1 MGIFSRLFGPARK
14 VARAGVASGTPVY
27 SVLDVETT
35 GLSPRTHRVLELAI
49 VRVDAAGAVVDEWS
63 SRFNP
68 QGPVGA
74 THIHG
79 ITDRDVAHAPL
90 FADAVATIS
99 ARLAGT
105 VVVAHNARFDI
116 AFVRAEYQRAGWEMP
131 FVPTLCTLQASWH
144 YLPGLDRRRL
154 ADCCAATGVSL
165 THAHSAAGDARATA
179 TMFADWLRRNPAHPD
194 LSTAPLEAAA
204 LVWPTGPARA
214 QYATTPPS
222 TAPQSQ
228 RERRMTTAPPPALA
242 SLLSRVDLSQVS
254 YSNAP
259 DHFAV
264 YVEKLV
270 EVLEDG
276 VLDADEAAAL
286 ADVAEVYGLDEEAV
300 ASAHAVVVNLLA
312 HLALAD
318 SRITRSEKE
327 EIHRIAS
334 ELGVPANAIPDLID
348 EANDQRLRSLSAR
361 LTPLPADW
369 SLGEPLRVGDKVAFT
384 GGDPDTREQQERL
397 AGEHGLV
404 VMNNVSRLTAVLVSD
419 GTPSGKATRAA
430 EVGTRVVTP
439 REFATLVRHVQP
451 AR

>member
-1 MGIFSRLFGPARK
+1 MGFFSRLFGSAPDD
-14 VARAGVASGTPVY
+14 AGAEAAPGTPAY

-49 VRVDAAGAVVDEWS
+49 VRVDATGSVVDEWS

-79 ITDRDVAHAPL
+79 ITERDVVHAPL

-116 AFVRAEYQRAGWEMP
+116 AFVRAEYQRAGWDMP

-179 TMFADWLRRNPAHPD
+179 SMFAEWLRRNPPHPD

-204 LVWPTGPARA
+204 LVWPTGPVRA
-214 QYATTPPS
+214 PNGTTPPPA
-222 TAPQSQ
+222 APQTR
-228 RERRMTTAPPPALA
+228 RERRIIAPPPPTLA
-242 SLLSRVDLSQVS
+242 SLLGRLDLSQVS

-259 DHFAV
+259 DHFEV

-276 VLDADEAAAL
+276 VLDADEAADL
-286 ADVAEVYGLDEEAV
+286 ADVADVYGLDEEAV

-318 SRITRSEKE
+318 SRITRAEKE

-334 ELGVPANAIPDLID
+334 TLGVPADTIPDLID
-348 EANDQRLRSLSAR
+348 EANDQRLRSLAGR
-361 LTPLPADW
+361 LTPLPDDW
-369 SLGEPLRVGDKVAFT
+369 DFGEPLRVGDKVAFT
-384 GGDPDTREQQERL
+384 GGDPETREQQERL

-404 VMNNVSRLTAVLVSD
+404 VMNNVSRFTAVLVSD
-419 GTPSGKATRAA
+419 GTPSGKATRAS

-451 AR
+451 AS